1 MFLFALEIFIIPL
14 IFAFGMAM
22 IFTDCLKITLGENT
36 FTVIFLFAFLLN
48 MLVNASVIDEHR
60 ERIENFFLYPK
71 EEEE

>member
-1 MFLFALEIFIIPL
+1 MFLFALEIFIVPL

-22 IFTDCLKITLGENT
+22 IFTDCLKIILGENT

-48 MLVNASVIDEHR
+48 MLVNALVIDEHR

-71 EEEE
+71 E